1 MQEIAYVYFVEAGRK
16 AENIFFFFQCSFSS
30 RVWRELMTSCLVFTP
45 CVVWEEVVKWS
56 VEDLHGR
63 SLKTNLCKL
72 SLGATVYHI

>member
-1 MQEIAYVYFVEAGRK
+1 
-16 AENIFFFFQCSFSS
+16 
-30 RVWRELMTSCLVFTP
+30 MTSCLVFTP